1 MNHFKQILCRF
12 LGLCLLALCSSVSAA
27 PGAGEATRQPVVW
40 SPGAPQSN
48 AQALQAQ
55 VEQWAARKAAVDLSA
70 VKMLALD
77 PRIQVKDCSGAL
89 ELDTPF
95 SSLETVRVRCQAPI
109 WQLYVRVTY
118 QDGALPEPQQV
129 EAAKPPE
136 ARRRVLAASA
146 SLPRGTALTPDL
158 VRWVEMDAALP
169 GPQALERL
177 VDIEHMELARPLRAG
192 TPIRSHD
199 LRPILMVKRGQ
210 SVLMEIGQ
218 GQGFRISARLEALQ
232 DGRMGEQI
240 RLKNAESGRQL
251 SGVVTGK
258 DLVRG
263 L

>member
-1 MNHFKQILCRF
+1 MNHFKQILCRL
-12 LGLCLLALCSSVSAA
+12 LGPCLLALFSSVSAA
-27 PGAGEATRQPVVW
+27 PGVDEATRQPVVW
-40 SPGAPQSN
+40 SPGAPPSN

-55 VEQWAARKAAVDLSA
+55 VEQWAARKAAVDVSA

-77 PRIQVKDCSGAL
+77 PRIQVRDCSGAL
-89 ELDTPF
+89 DLDTPF

-158 VRWVEMDAALP
+158 VRWIEMDAALP

>member
-1 MNHFKQILCRF
+1 MNHFKQILCR
-12 LGLCLLALCSSVSAA
+12 LIGLCLLALCSTVGAA
-27 PGAGEATRQPVVW
+27 SGAGEPVRQLAMASAGTEP
-40 SPGAPQSN
+40 SR

-55 VEQWAARKAAVDLSA
+55 VVQWAARKAAVDSSA
-70 VKMLALD
+70 VQMLALD
-77 PRIQVKDCSGAL
+77 PRLQVQSCSAPL

-95 SSLETVRVRCQAPI
+95 SSLETVRVRCPDPV
-109 WQLYVRVTY
+109 WQLYVRVSY

-129 EAAKPPE
+129 EAPKPPE
-136 ARRRVLAASA
+136 ARRRVLAVSA
-146 SLPRGTALTPDL
+146 SLPRGAALTPDL
-158 VRWVEMDAALP
+158 VRWVEVDAALP

-177 VDIEHMELARPLRAG
+177 VDIEHMELARPIRAG
-192 TPIRSHD
+192 TPIRSYD
-199 LRPILMVKRGQ
+199 LRPVLMVKRGQ

-251 SGVVTGK
+251 SGVVMGK

>member
-1 MNHFKQILCRF
+1 MNHFKQILCRL
-12 LGLCLLALCSSVSAA
+12 LGSCLLALCSSVGATSGAA
-27 PGAGEATRQPVVW
+27 EAARQPAVL
-40 SPGAPQSN
+40 SSGAEPSN
-48 AQALQAQ
+48 AQTLQAQ
-55 VEQWAARKAAVDLSA
+55 VVQWAARKAAVDVSA

-77 PRIQVKDCSGAL
+77 PRIQVKACSGSL

-95 SSLETVRVRCQAPI
+95 SSLETVRVRCAEPV
-109 WQLYVRVTY
+109 WQLYVRVVY
-118 QDGALPEPQQV
+118 QEGALPEPQLV
-129 EAAKPPE
+129 EAPKPPE
-136 ARRRVLAASA
+136 ARRRVLAVGA
-146 SLPRGTALTPDL
+146 SLPSGTALTPDL
-158 VRWVEMDAALP
+158 VRWVELDAALP

-177 VDIEHMELARPLRAG
+177 VDIEHMELARAIRAG
-192 TPIRSHD
+192 TPIRSYD
-199 LRPILMVKRGQ
+199 LRPVLMVRRGQ
-210 SVLMEIGQ
+210 SVLMELGQ

>member
-1 MNHFKQILCRF
+1 
-12 LGLCLLALCSSVSAA
+12 
-27 PGAGEATRQPVVW
+27 
-40 SPGAPQSN
+40 
-48 AQALQAQ
+48 
-55 VEQWAARKAAVDLSA
+55 
-70 VKMLALD
+70 
-77 PRIQVKDCSGAL
+77 
-89 ELDTPF
+89 
-95 SSLETVRVRCQAPI
+95 
-109 WQLYVRVTY
+109 
-118 QDGALPEPQQV
+118 
-129 EAAKPPE
+129 
-136 ARRRVLAASA
+136 
-146 SLPRGTALTPDL
+146 
-158 VRWVEMDAALP
+158 
-169 GPQALERL
+169 
-177 VDIEHMELARPLRAG
+177 MELARPLRAG